1 MNQPLESRIQALFDG
16 TITEEEFRHLED
28 ELIANPEARKIYY
41 QYASLQQSLEFRL
54 SRTNTQSGV
63 PGLADARLAQQRTR
77 SRRFAVFTAA
87 ALLII
92 TLVTMHLVFVKQS
105 PEQPNV
111 DFASAPGTLFT
122 LTHRDGSQ
130 STNNLYL
137 EPESRLQIS
146 QGTVELKFPSG
157 VRAIVQGPADMTLH
171 NKGKLYMSN
180 GTGWFHVPE
189 KARGFTV
196 TTRELNIIDLGTQ
209 FGVVS
214 HPEKEDEVHVFKGKV
229 RVEALHGVKKE
240 IILTKNEAI
249 HVKPYGRF
257 TSTSSK
263 EDIFLKTLPKTLP
276 HMHWSFDHSEGLIAS
291 NTISDAS
298 DINYRLHSTANP
310 SYSGH
315 IIPGQFGNALSLDGI
330 GNYLETNWPGILGS
344 TPRSI
349 AFWFKMPPQRSP
361 ENIPTPF
368 TRTIIGWGTQ
378 RSGDLSNH
386 NSKWSIHLDYTLNR
400 YPMLNISFGGFWY
413 YSPDIELDDNRWHH
427 ITVTYS
433 GEPSKQ
439 LEPITRLHFKDK
451 PTQGGQDAKHYR
463 KPVLKLYVNGEE
475 CAIESAAYQPVRTH
489 KDGQIIINTM
499 EKTPLVIGATLS
511 RDRQKLI
518 EPNQFIK
525 AQIDELYIIE
535 GVITKESAQHL
546 MKVNKLTH

>member
-41 QYASLQQSLEFRL
+41 QYASLQQGLEFRL

-63 PGLADARLAQQRTR
+63 TGLADARLAQQRAR

-122 LTHRDGSQ
+122 LTHRDGNQ
-130 STNNLYL
+130 STNDLYL

-196 TTRELNIIDLGTQ
+196 TTRELNIVDLGTQ

-298 DINYRLHSTANP
+298 DIDYRLHSTANP

-330 GNYLETNWPGILGS
+330 GSYVQTNWRGFMGN
-344 TPRSI
+344 TPRTV
-349 AFWFKMPPQRSP
+349 AFWLKMPPRRKVGNRSP
-361 ENIPTPF
+361 FAGTVIA
-368 TRTIIGWGTQ
+368 WGLQ
-378 RSGDLSNH
+378 QSGHRSSLSI
-386 NSKWSIHLDYTLNR
+386 NSKWTVHFDYREPT
-400 YPMLNISFGGFWY
+400 YPLLHISFGGFWY
-413 YSPDIELDDNRWHH
+413 YAPETILDDNTWHH
-427 ITVTYS
+427 IAITYNGTS
-433 GEPSKQ
+433 DNNGF
-439 LEPITRLHFKDK
+439 PITH
-451 PTQGGQDAKHYR
+451 
-463 KPVLKLYVNGEE
+463 LYVDGKPQNIPYAPEGTFRKN
-475 CAIESAAYQPVRTH
+475 S
-489 KDGQIIINTM
+489 DGQVIINTM
-499 EKTPLVIGATLS
+499 EHTPLVIGANLS
-511 RDRQKLI
+511 RDSRQLI
-518 EPNQFIK
+518 DPNKFIQS
-525 AQIDELYIIE
+525 QIDELYIIK
-535 GVITKESAQHL
+535 GVIDEESILKL
-546 MKVNKLTH
+546 MKENTLSH